1 VHYKDRD
8 RRVDIVTMDRV
19 LATDVYERLR
29 AYKPMGSVELRRPGR
44 GDGEITVQDVEQFV
58 PETTEAGVLIVDVRA
73 QTRTKLRQAYGTM
86 VRRNRPDFNTYCY
99 TVLIG
104 GGPVNLLQP
113 GMGMEAFRDYLIEM
127 RVDYSPAAC
136 FIDPFLHYT
145 LDEMQERAL
154 YENNTLPEQ
163 IPLHLQRY
171 FKADKLAAEKLRA
184 YFRAAEVD
192 EVRRQG
198 HRRRRQKALEDLYRR
213 LLHKDLPD
221 HEQELVQGLSK
232 EGCLCWA
239 KPSRLISTRSS
250 SSNGSWT
257 WFARSM
263 YRSPA
268 NKPGRRIIVCRKPG
282 VPSDVDSH
290 RWP

>member
-1 VHYKDRD
+1 MLHYKNRD

-29 AYKPMGSVELRRPGR
+29 AYKPMDSVELRRPGQ
-44 GDGEITVQDVEQFV
+44 GAGEITVQDVEQFV

-104 GGPVNLLQP
+104 GGPLNLLQP
-113 GMGMEAFRDYLIEM
+113 GMGMDAFRDYLIEM

-154 YENNTLPEQ
+154 YENNTLPER

-192 EVRRQG
+192 EIKREG

-232 EGCLCWA
+232 EGCPLLGEALAFNIYPFFFVEWVTDLVHKVKGSNSGEQA
-239 KPSRLISTRSS
+239 RQTDYRMPKTRS
-250 SSNGSWT
+250 
-257 WFARSM
+257 A
-263 YRSPA
+263 
-268 NKPGRRIIVCRKPG
+268 
-282 VPSDVDSH
+282 
-290 RWP
+290 